1 MDDKTEKDG
10 KQEENPFAGFIS
22 EGFEGGE
29 LAQESAKAAEEGDGA
44 EKKSKAADEATSK
57 DEEGET
63 DGKDAAAD
71 NQGGDEGSG
80 ADKEKAVASDEEDE
94 EGEEDGEGE
103 DEEKSPQAKKGPK
116 ETFQQR
122 INELTKARREAE
134 RHAEALER
142 RLGEIE
148 VKLRQ
153 DLTAQ
158 QDEGKQ
164 EEDLP
169 PEAED
174 FEYGEIDPNYIKAL
188 VDFETKQVLAVA
200 KEEFK
205 QERQAEAAAQE
216 AQELRHK
223 WDAQVE
229 RGAENFDDF
238 HEKVVTGAEKGEW
251 SLTPDMA
258 ELVIESPV
266 GAEIAYYLA
275 THSQESA
282 QVAVQSPLRQ
292 AAYFGRL
299 EARFSSPAD
308 APKAKKAK
316 KATKAPPPVAHARG
330 AGGKFQPS
338 ASTDDFAVFEAMANG
353 AK

>member
-1 MDDKTEKDG
+1 MFIDALVVDSRLSHGDVADAGEDRGTEKIGRRSGDSILNTG
-10 KQEENPFAGFIS
+10 EGRRPGRRTGDSIVKTGGGRGGGGILLAGVGG
-22 EGFEGGE
+22 EGEGGRRAIE
-29 LAQESAKAAEEGDGA
+29 QGA
-44 EKKSKAADEATSK
+44 REKVAG
-57 DEEGET
+57 GEIT
-63 DGKDAAAD
+63 
-71 NQGGDEGSG
+71 GGSR
-80 ADKEKAVASDEEDE
+80 

-282 QVAVQSPLRQ
+282 QVEI
-292 AAYFGRL
+292 GR
-299 EARFSSPAD
+299 
-308 APKAKKAK
+308 
-316 KATKAPPPVAHARG
+316 AH
-330 AGGKFQPS
+330 
-338 ASTDDFAVFEAMANG
+338 V
-353 AK
+353 